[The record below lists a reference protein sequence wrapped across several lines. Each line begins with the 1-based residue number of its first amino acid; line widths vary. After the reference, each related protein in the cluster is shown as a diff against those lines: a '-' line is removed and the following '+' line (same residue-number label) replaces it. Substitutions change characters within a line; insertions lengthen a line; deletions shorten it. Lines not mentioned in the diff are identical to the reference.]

1 MPERVTV
8 DDGVGLW
15 TMSSG
20 AGPPLLLCHGGPGA
34 FDTLGPVAG
43 MADDLVR
50 VHRWDQRGAGRSDP
64 QGPFTIARFLADM
77 EQLREHW
84 GYRRWTVGG
93 HSWGAMLA
101 LLYAQEHPERVDA
114 VLYLA
119 GTGLEWWPA
128 HRRRFEEERIR
139 RLGPH
144 RARRL
149 AELAAKDRTAEEERE
164 HLHLQAVVQFADDAH
179 ADELASQV
187 VEEDLRHPWSPAV
200 NEQLTTELKALS
212 LAALEQ
218 RCRRI
223 PAAVLVVDCVG
234 DARPAEA
241 TDSLVAALPRVQ
253 RVRIDA
259 GHYPWLEAPEQ
270 LRTVLRDF
278 LQVRA
283 PRRHTIATVA
293 EEIAGLVGDDV
304 VRGAVDGVDGAGKS
318 VFADELADEL
328 ERTGVRVLRA
338 SVDGFHNPREV
349 RYARGRT
356 SPEGF
361 FRDSYDHDALER
373 LLLRPLDEG
382 GDRRVVRAVHDV
394 EAERPVEP
402 VVEDARDVDVL
413 ILDGIFLHRDR
424 LRHWWHHSV
433 FLDVD
438 FEVATPRGAQR
449 SDGDPDPG
457 AASNRRYVE
466 GQRLYRRECEPQ
478 RRASVVIDNNDLA
491 TASITRRGTRPPRS

>member
-15 TMSSG
+15 TTSSG

-43 MADDLVR
+43 MVDDLVR

-64 QGPFTIARFLADM
+64 EGPFTIARFLADM

-93 HSWGAMLA
+93 HSWGATLA

-119 GTGLEWWPA
+119 GTGLEWWPV

-139 RLGPH
+139 RLGPE

-149 AELAAKDRTAEEERE
+149 AELGGRDRTSQEERE
-164 HLHLQAVVQFADDAH
+164 HLHLQAVVQFADGARADAL
-179 ADELASQV
+179 ADRV
-187 VEEDLRHPWSPAV
+187 VEDDLRHPWSPTV

-212 LAALEQ
+212 LAELEE
-218 RCRRI
+218 RCRRM
-223 PAAVLVVDCVG
+223 PAPVLVVDCVG

-241 TDSLVAALPRVQ
+241 TDSLVAALRHVQ

-259 GHYPWLEAPEQ
+259 GHYPWLEAPEA
-270 LRTVLRDF
+270 LRMALRSF
-278 LQVRA
+278 LQVCG
-283 PRRHTIATVA
+283 PRRRTIATVA

-304 VRGAVDGVDGAGKS
+304 VRVAVDGVDGAGKS
-318 VFADELADEL
+318 VFADELADDL
-328 ERTGVRVLRA
+328 ERAGIRVLRA
-338 SVDGFHNPREV
+338 SVDGFHNPPEV
-349 RYARGRT
+349 RHARGRT

-361 FRDSYDHDALER
+361 FHDSYDYDALER
-373 LLLRPLDEG
+373 LLLRPLEPG
-382 GDRRVVRAVHDV
+382 ADRQVVRAVHDV
-394 EAERPVEP
+394 DAERRVEP
-402 VVEDARDVDVL
+402 VVEDATDVKVL

-449 SDGDPDPG
+449 FDGDPDPA

-466 GQRLYRRECEPQ
+466 GQRLYLRECEPQ

-491 TASITRRGTRPPRS
+491 TARIVARR